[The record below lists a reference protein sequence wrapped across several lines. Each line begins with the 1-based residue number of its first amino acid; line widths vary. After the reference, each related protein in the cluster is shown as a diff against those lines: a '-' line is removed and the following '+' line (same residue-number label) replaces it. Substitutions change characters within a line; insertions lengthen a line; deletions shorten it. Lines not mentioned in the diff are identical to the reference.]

1 MPFPILVL
9 SFTAS
14 LNVAE
19 VLKKMNKFLGVVM
32 DPIESLS
39 YHKDTTLALLL
50 AAQNHGY
57 ELFYM
62 TQSSLF
68 IDSEGPRGKMSPLRV
83 HADENCWYELGEAT
97 LKSLGDLD
105 VILMRKDPPFDSEF
119 IYSTYILEAA
129 ERLGTLVVNKPQSL
143 RDCNEKVF
151 ATEFPQCTPPLLVS
165 RDEGLLKQF
174 LAEHQEVVYK
184 PLDGMGGTSIFR
196 VKEGDQNLNVIIE
209 TLTNYGQNTIM
220 AQKYLPEI
228 LSGDK
233 RILVIDGDVVPYCV
247 ARIPAAGEFR
257 GNLAVGGR
265 AVVQPLSERDHWI
278 AQQVAP
284 ALIEKGLLFVGLDV
298 IGDYLTEINVTSP
311 TCVREIDNAKNT
323 DIGDQLMCAIEN
335 RLVAK
340 S

>member
-1 MPFPILVL
+1 M
-9 SFTAS
+9 S
-14 LNVAE
+14 
-19 VLKKMNKFLGVVM
+19 KFLGVVM
-32 DPIESLS
+32 DPIKSIN

-50 AAQNHGY
+50 AAQNQGY

-62 TQSSLF
+62 EQNSLF
-68 IDSEGPRGKMSPLRV
+68 IDSTGAGAKMSSLKV
-83 HADENCWYELGEAT
+83 HADANSWYELGESIIKP
-97 LKSLGDLD
+97 LSDLD

-129 ERLGTLVVNKPQSL
+129 ERLGTLIVNKPQSL

-165 RDEGLLKQF
+165 SDPELLKQF
-174 LAEHQEVVYK
+174 LGEHKEVVYK

-196 VKEGDQNLNVIIE
+196 VQQGDQNLNVIIE

-233 RILVIDGDVVPYCV
+233 RILVIDGEVVPYCV

-257 GNLAVGGR
+257 GNLAAGGR
-265 AVVQPLSERDHWI
+265 GVVQPLSKRDHWI
-278 AQQVAP
+278 AQQIAP
-284 ALIEKGLLFVGLDV
+284 TLVNKGLLFVGLDV

-311 TCVREIDNAKNT
+311 TCVREIDNAKDT
-323 DIGDQLMCAIEN
+323 DIGGQLMRAIAK
-335 RLVAK
+335 RLEA
-340 S
+340 